1 MSSQI
6 VVFFAT
12 SASSKDAARGKCGI
26 RTVKNQ
32 RVAELHRIMLVQSSP
47 SSGNI
52 AARRTP
58 LSSWHPP
65 RWAKGSCA
73 WYKTVRCHR
82 WKQSARN
89 CNNEQY
95 IQMKK
100 ILFDCIVSH
109 YQPPLILSPPID
121 RRPKK
126 LENMTHV
133 LADRILRDFRI
144 LWVQQEENVA
154 SKKWKIIPPPNT
166 QGGCAMHFVVKYVS
180 VPWMLIL

>member
-1 MSSQI
+1 MQQEENVASEQWKIKELQSCTESCLSNPVLHLAILLPGGLHYRLGILHGWQREVAHDI
-6 VVFFAT
+6 KQCDVIAENNQQGIAT
-12 SASSKDAARGKCGI
+12 
-26 RTVKNQ
+26 TN
-32 RVAELHRIMLVQSSP
+32 
-47 SSGNI
+47 NI
-52 AARRTP
+52 YRWRR
-58 LSSWHPP
+58 
-65 RWAKGSCA
+65 
-73 WYKTVRCHR
+73 Y
-82 WKQSARN
+82 
-89 CNNEQY
+89 
-95 IQMKK
+95 KK

-144 LWVQQEENVA
+144 LRVQQEENVA